1 LGAYNVYIDAYG
13 HAYTHNNGNW
23 HTHLNS
29 YRNINSHEHRNTYG
43 DAGALTPYSVIR
55 LTATQPSLVDAMCMN
70 TKTVVF
76 SLFVGFLLTAC
87 SGEKLATET
96 PSAGDNEE
104 SGPQTLPAPTE
115 IILPMD
121 FEIVTLLPFD
131 AIPSIDEPR
140 FYDAQEADQEYE
152 DHELVIGVE
161 VDGQARAYPIDLLSS
176 HEIVNDTI
184 AGHPI
189 AVTW

>member
-1 LGAYNVYIDAYG
+1 M
-13 HAYTHNNGNW
+13 
-23 HTHLNS
+23 
-29 YRNINSHEHRNTYG
+29 
-43 DAGALTPYSVIR
+43 
-55 LTATQPSLVDAMCMN
+55 LTAPKLFLDDHYSMN

-76 SLFVGFLLTAC
+76 SLIVGMILAAC
-87 SGEKLATET
+87 SVDTPAAET
-96 PSAGDNEE
+96 SSPTDTDE
-104 SGPQTLPAPTE
+104 SRQEASPVPTNTFEPTDYE
-115 IILPMD
+115 II
-121 FEIVTLLPFD
+121 TLLPFD

-161 VDGQARAYPIDLLSS
+161 VDGEARAYPIDLLSR